1 LDQTF
6 GDLNRKYKKEMAERK
21 RLHNLIQEL
30 KGNIRVFL
38 RCRPPSTRELENSGG
53 ADTICVSFP
62 DGGEVRVIN
71 EKGREKTWEF
81 DEVFNLDTTQ
91 AQVYAEVSDLVTS
104 VLDGYNVC
112 IFAYGQT
119 GSGYNHLPHSFHL
132 SLYLTLSLSSLSLSL
147 CVPLSVC
154 PSLCVCLRK
163 TFTMTGP
170 PEHRGVNTRALDE
183 LFEKS
188 QQRAD
193 EWVDTITVR
202 SLLLLLSLSDT
213 FLPLS
218 LSLPLIL
225 CGGQVNVL
233 EVYNEE
239 IHDLLSGRRDE
250 KYVLLLLSRPL
261 SLTVPSSL

>member
-1 LDQTF
+1 
-6 GDLNRKYKKEMAERK
+6 
-21 RLHNLIQEL
+21 
-30 KGNIRVFL
+30 
-38 RCRPPSTRELENSGG
+38 
-53 ADTICVSFP
+53 
-62 DGGEVRVIN
+62 
-71 EKGREKTWEF
+71 
-81 DEVFNLDTTQ
+81 
-91 AQVYAEVSDLVTS
+91 
-104 VLDGYNVC
+104 
-112 IFAYGQT
+112 
-119 GSGYNHLPHSFHL
+119 
-132 SLYLTLSLSSLSLSL
+132 
-147 CVPLSVC
+147 
-154 PSLCVCLRK
+154 
-163 TFTMTGP
+163 MTGP

-202 SLLLLLSLSDT
+202 SLLLLLLLLSLSDT